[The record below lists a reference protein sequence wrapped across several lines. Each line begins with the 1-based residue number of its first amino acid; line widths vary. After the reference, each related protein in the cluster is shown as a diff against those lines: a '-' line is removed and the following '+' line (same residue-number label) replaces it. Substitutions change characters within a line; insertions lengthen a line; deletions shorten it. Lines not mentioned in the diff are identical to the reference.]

1 MTSSATPPLPNAL
14 LRGGEGATGH
24 VYFIGAGPGA
34 PDLLTI
40 RGRDLLAQA
49 DLVIYAD
56 SLVDPRICDF
66 ARPGAEILGSASL
79 PLEDICARM
88 IAAARRGRMVA
99 RLQSGDPSV
108 YGAIHEQ
115 IRRLDAAGVS
125 WTIVPGV
132 SSAFA
137 AAAALG
143 VELTVPRV
151 AQSVIMTRISGKA
164 SPVPPGEDL
173 RSLAAHQTSLVLFLS
188 VTHMFRVVKE
198 LRAAGY
204 PADTPVAVVYRVT
217 WPDEAILTG
226 TLADIRAKV
235 RATKWTRQA
244 LILVGP
250 ALEPARAAEQRSR
263 LYSGD
268 YTHLFRKGTRA
279 ARDPGPTDP

>member
-1 MTSSATPPLPNAL
+1 MS
-14 LRGGEGATGH
+14 GH

-40 RGRDLLAQA
+40 RGKEILERA
-49 DLVIYAD
+49 DLVLYAD
-56 SLVDPRICDF
+56 SLVDPRMCEF

-79 PLEDICARM
+79 ALDEICDRM
-88 IAAARRGRMVA
+88 IAAARQGRLVA
-99 RLQSGDPSV
+99 RLQSGDPSI

-115 IRRLDAAGVS
+115 IRRLDEADVE

-151 AQSVIMTRISGKA
+151 AQSVILTRITGRA

-173 RSLAAHQTSLVLFLS
+173 RSLAAHGTSLVLFLS
-188 VTHMFRVVKE
+188 VSHILRVVRE
-198 LRAAGY
+198 LLAAGY
-204 PADTPVAVVYRVT
+204 PADTPVAVAYRVS
-217 WPDEAILTG
+217 WPDESIVTG

-235 RATKWTRQA
+235 RAAKWTRQA

-250 ALEPARAAEQRSR
+250 ALDPARANGQRSR
-263 LYSGD
+263 LYSAD
-268 YTHLFRKGTRA
+268 YTHLFRKGRA
-279 ARDPGPTDP
+279 RARSVPPSPA